1 MTTAADD
8 YLTLLAET
16 LLRLRDQG
24 ETLQGAGALVAQ
36 TLIDDGLV
44 HVFGS
49 GHSHMLAEEL
59 FYRAGGLGAVNPVLV
74 DSLMLHANASLS
86 TELERTPG
94 LGTALFAGL
103 QAVERDTL
111 IVVTNSGANLV
122 AIELATAA
130 RARGMAVIAI
140 ISRRHADS
148 AGGRAGGATPLDALA
163 DVVLDNLG
171 VPGDAAIAV
180 PGLDR
185 PMGPTSSVI
194 GTAMVNAIAL
204 TAAGIAAQRGAPA
217 AVFASSNV
225 VGGDEANAGILDRYR
240 GRVRSL

>member
-148 AGGRAGGATPLDALA
+148 AVSRGGGATPLDALA

>member
-1 MTTAADD
+1 MTTATD

-16 LLRLRDQG
+16 LLRLRAHGDLIDSASSLVA
-24 ETLQGAGALVAQ
+24 ETLV
-36 TLIDDGLV
+36 DDGLV

-49 GHSHMLAEEL
+49 GHSHMLAEEM

-86 TELERTPG
+86 TELERTHG

-103 QAVERDTL
+103 RATEHDTL

-122 AIELATAA
+122 AIELATCA
-130 RARGMAVIAI
+130 RELGMAVIAI
-140 ISRRHADS
+140 VSRRHAES
-148 AGGRAGGATPLDALA
+148 ASGRGGGSTPLDALA

-194 GTAMVNAIAL
+194 GTALVNAIAL
-204 TAAGIAAQRGAPA
+204 TAAGIAADRGAPA